1 MDFDFDNLNLDDLKN
16 EYNNPVSLEVQKL
29 ASIINELSKEMN
41 TYFKTNQF
49 EKGEKAFDKLSSV
62 VMRSQEAFTSCDLV
76 VDDSN
81 DYYSRYG
88 EKLEL
93 DESSSEDK
101 KIINV
106 NDYIDL
112 LKYGGE
118 MAIVGLPPA
127 ELKQSIDLA
136 RLIFAGGKKV
146 YGSMIGGIKETQEM
160 LDFSLEHKI
169 YPETEIISA
178 NQIDEAYN
186 KLTTGQ
192 AKFRYVIDMK
202 TL

>member
-41 TYFKTNQF
+41 IYFKTNQF

-76 VDDSN
+76 VDDSK

-106 NDYIDL
+106 NDYIDI
-112 LKYGGE
+112 LKNVEEYAMSSSFEDLREMNEQDNTSSDTSDTESSTYGDWE
-118 MAIVGLPPA
+118 
-127 ELKQSIDLA
+127 
-136 RLIFAGGKKV
+136 
-146 YGSMIGGIKETQEM
+146 
-160 LDFSLEHKI
+160 
-169 YPETEIISA
+169 
-178 NQIDEAYN
+178 
-186 KLTTGQ
+186 
-192 AKFRYVIDMK
+192 
-202 TL
+202 

>member
-29 ASIINELSKEMN
+29 TSIINELSKEMN

-106 NDYIDL
+106 NDYIDV
-112 LKYGGE
+112 LKNVEEYAMSSSFEDLREMNEQDNTSSDTSDTESSTYGDWE
-118 MAIVGLPPA
+118 
-127 ELKQSIDLA
+127 
-136 RLIFAGGKKV
+136 
-146 YGSMIGGIKETQEM
+146 
-160 LDFSLEHKI
+160 
-169 YPETEIISA
+169 
-178 NQIDEAYN
+178 
-186 KLTTGQ
+186 
-192 AKFRYVIDMK
+192 
-202 TL
+202 